1 MNSARG
7 SELIPFFGDLG
18 QSERLSKI
26 NPHLWNS
33 TDSIQPI
40 RNCENFSRN
49 DKINKIPLNFYSLD
63 YASRQKENESSKE
76 VSNTKDCSLASLD
89 TIQDFLIA

>member
-1 MNSARG
+1 MA
-7 SELIPFFGDLG
+7 PFFGDLG
-18 QSERLSKI
+18 QSERLSEIKL
-26 NPHLWNS
+26 HLWNS

-40 RNCENFSRN
+40 QNCEKFSRN